1 MSLLDGFNVGY
12 NIAQKRRRDRA
23 LSEVADA
30 KPETIDGAFPEQSPE
45 TTQQLVADQM
55 ANDSGGAEAVKIARA
70 SAGPRKASQYAM
82 LGVKQDTP
90 FTPEQESR
98 ARQMAMAGVLEKH
111 GDIEGGSRLR
121 DRVQQA
127 DTNAFNM
134 GEAKK
139 RSGREEQLFDWQKG
153 DRDRLEQ
160 ERRTEDAYKS
170 ERQSLFNSGTYGQ
183 KNASFVK
190 SWQQF
195 EQDKA
200 AYDKK
205 LEAGD
210 TMAVAPVAPQRP
222 TVTVGESLLDHATM
236 LGHDVKYGKADSAA
250 LVKFAEMSKQVND
263 EGYLKSLRL
272 AQSGAP
278 LTQVVAQFNANGSI
292 KLDPASIVSDKQVT
306 REGGVKS
313 RLITFKDQSGQ
324 TQTIDTYAEMNSLGK
339 AGELFDQAVKIH
351 TMANQDRQSAN
362 AEKQTSISGGHLAIA
377 RANRDDGAPEREAK
391 NAESRLRIKL
401 AETEDPAEQTK
412 LEGKIA
418 ALRSGT
424 RGASGA
430 GADPAAV
437 KTARALVAAGNVAD
451 MATALE
457 MVTTKPD
464 QTHKSFVEAA
474 LKNMMPA
481 DKAVQQANQVM
492 EQMGWSHRGGRWSK
506 TGGADKPTA
515 FTSEADVEAA
525 AKAGK
530 IKPGDKITVGG
541 RTATWKE

>member
-1 MSLLDGFNVGY
+1 MSTLIDGFMSGWNAGGKLMAGFE
-12 NIAQKRRRDRA
+12 NRKIAN
-23 LSEVADA
+23 A
-30 KPETIDGAFPEQSPE
+30 KPEVTPGEFPEQSPE
-45 TTQQLVADQM
+45 QTQQLVADQM
-55 ANDSGGAEAVKIARA
+55 ANDSGGAEAVRIARA
-70 SAGPRKASQYAM
+70 SAGPRTAAQYAM
-82 LGVKQDTP
+82 LGTKQDTP

-236 LGHDVKYGKADSAA
+236 LGHDVRYGKADSAA

-292 KLDPASIVSDKQVT
+292 KIDPASIVSDKQVT

-339 AGELFDQAVKIH
+339 AGELFDQAVKVH

-362 AEKQTSISGGHLAIA
+362 AEKQTNISGGHLGIA

-401 AETEDPAEQTK
+401 AETEDPAEQAK

-418 ALRSGT
+418 ALRSGS
-424 RGASGA
+424 RGGA
-430 GADPAAV
+430 ANVDPASV
-437 KTARALVAAGNVAD
+437 KEARALVASGAAPD

-457 MVTTKPD
+457 AVVGKADKIHQRYIESEMKRG
-464 QTHKSFVEAA
+464 
-474 LKNMMPA
+474 MPIERAVATA
-481 DKAVQQANQVM
+481 DKAMTAS
-492 EQMGWSHRGGRWSK
+492 GYTKHAGRWVKS
-506 TGGADKPTA
+506 GANPT
-515 FTSEADVEAA
+515 EAA
-525 AKAGK
+525 IAFLRKNPDQASAFDSKFG
-530 IKPGDKITVGG
+530 PGAARRVLFGD
-541 RTATWKE
+541 